1 MYSAIVVDVLSGAK
15 AFAPAL
21 IVPVVLQFEVQ
32 RRFGVSFGDCVRHSK
47 RVLSQ
52 CIPEAM
58 CLTASLV
65 FATVLR
71 MMPSMHRPSP
81 TLAWEDPKVGEA
93 VWAEIL
99 KEWPIL
105 VGADTLLGLQAIL
118 RLVILVSVVS
128 RASKSGPG
136 PLAGM
141 PAALA
146 LGGSVARGMLATRS
160 MTYMLDGP
168 LGGELAVVCELA
180 LVPLLAARG
189 LTHIY
194 AAPLAMMLAT
204 GVATYV
210 ASRNYLSLCE
220 DRSAN
225 ILFILAHCFELLSA
239 FAYLFRTLILH
250 SKPSDCATNTPVAS
264 VGFMHLLMS
273 VQQALAAYYF
283 LTVFEPDPKLV
294 GAGRPFCLLILGNLA
309 QLFAYLGAAALHF
322 ADGPDGTDSS
332 SRQDE
337 STMTG
342 ITPGMTPGLTPAM
355 IPGMTPDMTPGMII
369 EL

>member
-1 MYSAIVVDVLSGAK
+1 MD
-15 AFAPAL
+15 
-21 IVPVVLQFEVQ
+21 
-32 RRFGVSFGDCVRHSK
+32 
-47 RVLSQ
+47 
-52 CIPEAM
+52 
-58 CLTASLV
+58 
-65 FATVLR
+65 
-71 MMPSMHRPSP
+71 
-81 TLAWEDPKVGEA
+81 DPQVAA
-93 VWAEIL
+93 VWAEVL
-99 KEWPIL
+99 KDWPIL

-128 RASKSGPG
+128 RASKSVPVS
-136 PLAGM
+136 LAGM

-146 LGGSVARGMLATRS
+146 LSGSVARGMLATRS

-180 LVPLLAARG
+180 VVPLLAARG
-189 LTHIY
+189 LTHMY
-194 AAPLAMMLAT
+194 GAPLAMMLAT

-210 ASRNYLSLCE
+210 ASHNYLSLSE
-220 DRSAN
+220 DKSAN

-239 FAYLFRTLILH
+239 FAYLFRTIILH
-250 SKPSDCATNTPVAS
+250 SRPSDYTAGRPVAS

-322 ADGPDGTDSS
+322 ADGLECVASS
-332 SRQDE
+332 SGQE
-337 STMTG
+337 ENTMTE
-342 ITPGMTPGLTPAM
+342 MSPGLTPSLTPDT
-355 IPGMTPDMTPGMII
+355 IPDMTTGMTPDMII